1 MHRIYMTKNLINGKK
16 YVGRCSK
23 DERWDSGYLGSGV
36 FLKQAIRKYGRENF
50 ERIVLTELSDTSSLR
65 EAIDLEKEWLLK
77 LDCKNSP
84 DYYNMSNDTGG
95 MGAGDKHSS
104 ETKEKISESM
114 KEFYGETGLPA
125 EWRENVTNALRGRV
139 PWNKGLTSKDLK
151 SDFYSKR
158 RAPTR
163 LTEDDYVKIK
173 ELYESGLSAAKIG
186 KMWNVCHKVIL
197 GMIRRGG
204 PSGTALSSVR
214 KGIKM
219 SVEQKQKISESV
231 KNFHKNKKENDAA
244 RGT

>member
-1 MHRIYMTKNLINGKK
+1 MHRIYMTTNLINGKK

-50 ERIVLTELSDTSSLR
+50 ERIILAELSDTSSLR

-114 KEFYGETGLPA
+114 KELYGETGLPA
-125 EWRENVTNALRGRV
+125 KWRENVANAVKGRV
-139 PWNKGLTSKDLK
+139 PWNKGKTGYKKSSTKTRKIFSYEEFAKMKEEYDQGVPAYKLGLK
-151 SDFYSKR
+151 YNCSHH
-158 RAPTR
+158 T
-163 LTEDDYVKIK
+163 
-173 ELYESGLSAAKIG
+173 
-186 KMWNVCHKVIL
+186 IL
-197 GMIRRGG
+197 KLIRNGFK
-204 PSGTALSSVR
+204 S
-214 KGIKM
+214 
-219 SVEQKQKISESV
+219 
-231 KNFHKNKKENDAA
+231 
-244 RGT
+244 

>member
-1 MHRIYMTKNLINGKK
+1 MLGGKMHRIYMTTNLINGKK

-50 ERIVLTELSDTSSLR
+50 ERIILAELSDTSSLR

-114 KEFYGETGLPA
+114 KELYGETGLPA
-125 EWRENVTNALRGRV
+125 KWRENVANAVKGRV
-139 PWNKGLTSKDLK
+139 PWNKGKTGYKKSSTKTRKIFSYEEFAKMKEEYDQGVPAYKLGLK
-151 SDFYSKR
+151 YNCSHH
-158 RAPTR
+158 T
-163 LTEDDYVKIK
+163 
-173 ELYESGLSAAKIG
+173 
-186 KMWNVCHKVIL
+186 IL
-197 GMIRRGG
+197 KLIRNGFK
-204 PSGTALSSVR
+204 S
-214 KGIKM
+214 
-219 SVEQKQKISESV
+219 
-231 KNFHKNKKENDAA
+231 
-244 RGT
+244 

>member
-1 MHRIYMTKNLINGKK
+1 MTTNLINGKK

-50 ERIVLTELSDTSSLR
+50 ERIILAELSDTSSLR

-114 KEFYGETGLPA
+114 KELYGETGLPA
-125 EWRENVTNALRGRV
+125 KWRENVANAVKGRV
-139 PWNKGLTSKDLK
+139 PWNKGKTGYKKSSTKTRKIFSYEEFAKMKEEYDQGVPAYKLGLK
-151 SDFYSKR
+151 YNCSHH
-158 RAPTR
+158 T
-163 LTEDDYVKIK
+163 
-173 ELYESGLSAAKIG
+173 
-186 KMWNVCHKVIL
+186 IL
-197 GMIRRGG
+197 KLIRNGFK
-204 PSGTALSSVR
+204 S
-214 KGIKM
+214 
-219 SVEQKQKISESV
+219 
-231 KNFHKNKKENDAA
+231 
-244 RGT
+244 

>member
-1 MHRIYMTKNLINGKK
+1 MLGGKMHRIYMTTNLINGKK

-50 ERIVLTELSDTSSLR
+50 ERIILAELSDSSSLR

-114 KEFYGETGLPA
+114 KELYGETGLPA
-125 EWRENVTNALRGRV
+125 KWRENVANAVKGRV
-139 PWNKGLTSKDLK
+139 PWNKGQSGYKKSPAKTYKIFSYEEFAKMKEEYDQGVPAYKLGLK
-151 SDFYSKR
+151 YNCSHHTILKLIR
-158 RAPTR
+158 
-163 LTEDDYVKIK
+163 
-173 ELYESGLSAAKIG
+173 SGFKS
-186 KMWNVCHKVIL
+186 
-197 GMIRRGG
+197 
-204 PSGTALSSVR
+204 
-214 KGIKM
+214 
-219 SVEQKQKISESV
+219 
-231 KNFHKNKKENDAA
+231 
-244 RGT
+244 